1 MFDISSLLPKDEYI
15 NQRKRAAQ
23 LVKKWQPTGLL
34 EGLRGAN
41 VGNMAQ
47 LLENQARQ
55 ILKEANT
62 TSTVQGS
69 EEWAGIVPFIS

>member
-47 LLENQARQ
+47 LLENLEVQDYT
-55 ILKEANT
+55 ILTITREK
-62 TSTVQGS
+62 
-69 EEWAGIVPFIS
+69 